1 MIKFGWITLQI
12 TACETRI
19 HQVTTLLHESE
30 AENSKLTQL
39 TDALKEEIR
48 RNSRNV
54 DREKHMENIEYIK
67 NVILKVFFVLKLIYS
82 FTIKFIL

>member
-1 MIKFGWITLQI
+1 M
-12 TACETRI
+12 
-19 HQVTTLLHESE
+19 TTLLHESE

>member
-1 MIKFGWITLQI
+1 M
-12 TACETRI
+12 
-19 HQVTTLLHESE
+19 TTLLHESE

-82 FTIKFIL
+82 FNKKSIL